1 MYSEK
6 ALAQLQENGYGA
18 AEACFEQRS
27 GEGEGN
33 DVLQH
38 LLPPVVAVKAAHDLS
53 ADSAEHQAP
62 EFALGRVPSAKRS
75 LFSRIFSFGSSDE
88 DNSAPPTDD
97 PEESFRR
104 HLVRRSEGCACCP
117 QTFEFLRICVHRS
130 SGAIVLLSTLTLAVF
145 LIIYYWKTEVDE
157 NISNVQSSSNRREGI
172 GRF

>member
-1 MYSEK
+1 MVPFCVRALMGQEK
-6 ALAQLQENGYGA
+6 PKSHSYRYWGNG
-18 AEACFEQRS
+18 
-27 GEGEGN
+27 
-33 DVLQH
+33 
-38 LLPPVVAVKAAHDLS
+38 
-53 ADSAEHQAP
+53 
-62 EFALGRVPSAKRS
+62 
-75 LFSRIFSFGSSDE
+75 I
-88 DNSAPPTDD
+88 SAPPTDD